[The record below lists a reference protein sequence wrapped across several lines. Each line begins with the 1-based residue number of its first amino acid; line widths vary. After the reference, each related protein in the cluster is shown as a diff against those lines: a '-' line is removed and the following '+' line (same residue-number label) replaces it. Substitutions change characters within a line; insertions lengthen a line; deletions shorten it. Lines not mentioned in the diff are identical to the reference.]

1 MVSVVISVLLEE
13 VLFPSQSLSLQLLR
27 LYPIMNLGEEGCCE
41 NKVTACPR
49 TKVVARLGLEPEPL
63 DPESSTQIS
72 ELLVYHTS
80 WPIQFSH
87 NRRYEKRCD
96 WLGVIDFFFFLRRV

>member
-1 MVSVVISVLLEE
+1 MISELLEE
-13 VLFPSQSLSLQLLR
+13 VLFSSQSLSLQLLR
-27 LYPIMNLGEEGCCE
+27 LYPIMNLGEEGRCE
-41 NKVTACPR
+41 NKVTCPK

-72 ELLVYHTS
+72 ELLVHHTS
-80 WPIQFSH
+80 LPIQFSH

-96 WLGVIDFFFFLRRV
+96 WLGVIDFFFAWFMRMQP